1 MTETKPQPARHLG
14 HGAGEGRLV
23 LHLHRKLPL
32 FSYLPAEREHIF
44 LGFFGHTHICS
55 ELKSKNLT
63 LSISQGHQRKTLCN
77 LLK

>member
-32 FSYLPAEREHIF
+32 FSYLPAECEHIF
-44 LGFFGHTHICS
+44 QGFLDTHTHLQRTK
-55 ELKSKNLT
+55 EQKSHIIHLPGGIKEKH
-63 LSISQGHQRKTLCN
+63 SAIY
-77 LLK
+77 